1 MEKHLRQTIDYPYT
15 LMYEEVYKAA
25 RNKPDVSAYEF
36 QGKKTR
42 YEDFVKKIETVAGG
56 FSSIGIGKGDSCLL
70 YTSRCV

>member
-56 FSSIGIGKGDSCLL
+56 FS
-70 YTSRCV
+70 